1 MIIEYKED
9 ELDLDKLKA
18 KLYSENNYIKD
29 KIYKNI
35 IFIIIYTIFIFF
47 LFFSIFL
54 YYIYL
59 KFIIILKGKDKQ
71 LNNLKRKLNNNKI
84 IWEKNKNP
92 NIGKQTFT
100 NLQDSWTLDRDI
112 KYDINIYSNNTMD
125 LYDNMNKIGY
135 SVIINSHSIEKG
147 LSHFKLRRFG
157 GKKIKTIIN
166 LIKKYSIYQN
176 YEKDFSF
183 ILGVNIIREYV
194 KVYKENNWIKEKEYR
209 ITSDY
214 IKNLPNIK
222 TMKLSPYI
230 IEKEELIKKYK
241 INYLNFVKS
250 RHSLRNYKKKK
261 LKSKDIRKAIQ
272 IAKYTPSACNR
283 QNIKVHYYSN
293 WKMRQNIIKYI
304 NCKDGINLDSVNI
317 FIITF
322 DINGLYGSGG
332 RNQGYFN
339 AGLFSMNLINS
350 FHSMG
355 IGSCFIQYDNNYN
368 EEEKLKNFIKIPLNE
383 RIAVIILAGYYKNK
397 SKFTISQRKELS
409 DYLIVHN

>member
-1 MIIEYKED
+1 
-9 ELDLDKLKA
+9 
-18 KLYSENNYIKD
+18 
-29 KIYKNI
+29 
-35 IFIIIYTIFIFF
+35 
-47 LFFSIFL
+47 
-54 YYIYL
+54 
-59 KFIIILKGKDKQ
+59 
-71 LNNLKRKLNNNKI
+71 
-84 IWEKNKNP
+84 
-92 NIGKQTFT
+92 
-100 NLQDSWTLDRDI
+100 LQDSWTLDRDI

-209 ITSDY
+209 ITSEY

-368 EEEKLKNFIKIPLNE
+368 EEEKLKNFNKIPLNE